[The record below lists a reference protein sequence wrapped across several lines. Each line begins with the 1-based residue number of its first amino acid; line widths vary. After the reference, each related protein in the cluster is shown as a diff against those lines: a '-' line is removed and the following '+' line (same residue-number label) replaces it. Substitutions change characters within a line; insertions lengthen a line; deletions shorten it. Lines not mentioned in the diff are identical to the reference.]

1 MNIKQFKPKD
11 LSGEEVRITDLN
23 KLIGNAMYFAS
34 ADISV
39 CEIARKIYN
48 EEDFENSELLIESA
62 KVARNLAPWLVEQM
76 VAFFE
81 AAQIKSATQN
91 SAVLSDPP
99 NPDPT
104 APLHP

>member
-1 MNIKQFKPKD
+1 MNVKDFKPKD
-11 LSGEEVRITDLN
+11 LSGEEIQITDLN

-48 EEDFENSELLIESA
+48 EKDFESSPLLIESA

-81 AAQIKSATQN
+81 TTRIKSVTQD

-104 APLHP
+104 APPHL